1 MPVEHEIGLLIARI
15 EPNRKATIQST
26 RFRRAANSLW
36 STYQRSVRCVGTAM
50 HEHTVSVASDKQP
63 ATQAAKVGSAEEVPV
78 NRR

>member
-1 MPVEHEIGLLIARI
+1 
-15 EPNRKATIQST
+15 
-26 RFRRAANSLW
+26 
-36 STYQRSVRCVGTAM
+36 M